1 MNRAMRLQLRSCA
14 IALLL
19 ATFAVPAPADSTL
32 YTNGP
37 FNGTI
42 GSWAINS
49 GFAVADSFTLSG
61 NSTLTSVDFGVWRFP
76 GDNTTTLD
84 WAITTGTPFTVSS
97 TTLFSGT
104 AAFSLGMDLGTFK
117 GFDLNL
123 ATISLGGVS
132 LGAGTYYLTLQNAF
146 GPNGGG
152 SLFWDQ
158 NNGPSTAYDRDQDG
172 NGFLLSGSGCT
183 TSPGSTC
190 SETFTINGTSTSIP
204 EPGALVLL
212 GTGLA
217 GLLGMWGRRRQAGNR
232 L

>member
-1 MNRAMRLQLRSCA
+1 MMRAMRLQPRSCA
-14 IALLL
+14 MWLVIALLL
-19 ATFAVPAPADSTL
+19 AAFAVPASADSTL

-42 GSWAINS
+42 NAWAINS

-61 NSTLTSVDFGVWRFP
+61 NSILTSVDLGVQRLP

-84 WAITTGTPFTVSS
+84 WAITTGIPFTGSS
-97 TTLFSGT
+97 VTLFSGT
-104 AAFSLGMDLGTFK
+104 SAFSLGMDLGTNN

-123 ATISLGGVS
+123 ASISLGGVS
-132 LGAGTYYLTLQNAF
+132 LGAGTYFLTLQNAF

-152 SLFWDQ
+152 GLFWDQ
-158 NNGPSTAYDRDQDG
+158 NNGPSIAYDRDQDG

-183 TSPGSTC
+183 TSPGATC

-204 EPGALVLL
+204 EPGTLAVL
-212 GTGLA
+212 GAGLA
-217 GLLGMWGRRRQAGNR
+217 GLLGVWGRRRQ
-232 L
+232 